1 MFKTIRFLFKKIKE
15 YDFPMIPIMI
25 LYTILSSIYPFIW
38 IIVPTIVISLVDTA
52 EFSKMMQFIILGGG
66 LSIICT
72 MGTSYLRG
80 NYRMRMNKV
89 RYNLIRDLMN
99 YSLTMPYENTLDP
112 EQLTKIEL
120 ADKSISNPMQ
130 GAGGIILIMLS
141 LFGNIFASIG
151 LLGLLST
158 LSLGIMIILFL
169 LILLSFYFNS
179 KSDSYEES
187 TWAQWGDYE
196 RRYFQ
201 TTNIM
206 MDPSYGKDIRLYS
219 LIDVL
224 VDYCDKLIYQF
235 KIIVVSISKK
245 KIQMDGAVGVLNI
258 MRDLTIFIYISNLL
272 LTNKIDASQFFLYI
286 SGTTSLVII
295 LQESMKQISSIRKE
309 SNRFSYFINL
319 MEEARPKT
327 KNNIHTE
334 RMGKAFK
341 NEQITVDIV
350 DVSFRYP
357 KSEKNI
363 LDKINLKIMP
373 GEKMAIVGENG
384 SGKSTLIKL
393 LCKFYTPDSGS
404 IYLNGID
411 IDEIPEEIYWEM
423 IGVVFQDA
431 MIFPFSIKDN
441 ITLGQSIDKDRLN
454 KAVNDSGIKEV
465 IEELP
470 KGIDATLLRILD
482 DDGLDISG
490 GQRQKLHLTRA
501 LYKTSKFLMLDEPT
515 AALDPLA
522 EAQLYEQYNVLSK
535 GKTSIYIS
543 HRLASTKFCDRV
555 AYLKDG
561 KISELG
567 THDELMNLK
576 GDYKDLFD
584 IQAKYYKPLNQEVIL
599 NGN

>member
-15 YDFPMIPIMI
+15 YDFSMIPIMI

-52 EFSKMMQFIILGGG
+52 EFSKMMQFIIFGGG

-99 YSLTMPYENTLDP
+99 YSLTMPYGNTLDP

-158 LSLGIMIILFL
+158 LSWGIMIILFL

-187 TWAQWGDYE
+187 TWAQWGDNE

-258 MRDLTIFIYISNLL
+258 IRDLTIFIYISNLL
-272 LTNKIDASQFFLYI
+272 LTNRIDASQFFLYI

-319 MEEARPKT
+319 MEGARQKT

-363 LDKINLKIMP
+363 LDKINLKIVP

-393 LCKFYTPDSGS
+393 LCKFYTPDSGA

-470 KGIDATLLRILD
+470 KGIDTTLLRILD

-490 GQRQKLHLTRA
+490 GQRQKLYLTRA
-501 LYKTSKFLMLDEPT
+501 LYKNSKFLMLDEPT

-522 EAQLYEQYNVLSK
+522 EAKLYEQYNMLSK

-576 GDYKDLFD
+576 GDYKELFD

>member
-258 MRDLTIFIYISNLL
+258 IRDLTIFIYISNLL
-272 LTNKIDASQFFLYI
+272 LTNRIDASQFFLYI
-286 SGTTSLVII
+286 SETTSLVII

-319 MEEARPKT
+319 MEGARPKT
-327 KNNIHTE
+327 KNNIHTQKVWE
-334 RMGKAFK
+334 R
-341 NEQITVDIV
+341 
-350 DVSFRYP
+350 P
-357 KSEKNI
+357 
-363 LDKINLKIMP
+363 LK
-373 GEKMAIVGENG
+373 
-384 SGKSTLIKL
+384 
-393 LCKFYTPDSGS
+393 
-404 IYLNGID
+404 
-411 IDEIPEEIYWEM
+411 
-423 IGVVFQDA
+423 
-431 MIFPFSIKDN
+431 
-441 ITLGQSIDKDRLN
+441 
-454 KAVNDSGIKEV
+454 
-465 IEELP
+465 
-470 KGIDATLLRILD
+470 
-482 DDGLDISG
+482 
-490 GQRQKLHLTRA
+490 
-501 LYKTSKFLMLDEPT
+501 
-515 AALDPLA
+515 
-522 EAQLYEQYNVLSK
+522 
-535 GKTSIYIS
+535 
-543 HRLASTKFCDRV
+543 
-555 AYLKDG
+555 
-561 KISELG
+561 
-567 THDELMNLK
+567 MNRS
-576 GDYKDLFD
+576 
-584 IQAKYYKPLNQEVIL
+584 Q
-599 NGN
+599 